1 MSRNLL
7 LASALLVLTSSM
19 TFLSAE
25 DDKTNES
32 KAGNKASAHQ
42 MHNPDQ
48 LMASCVAVGNQEE
61 IAIAEFARQKS
72 QNEDVKK
79 FVEMMITDH
88 HTYLL
93 KLRKFAPEATQP
105 GYIPS
110 NTKEAAKARG
120 LKGIIQ
126 QTGAAVAAAVS
137 DDAKDDAKKVE
148 NADDKDDAKVETADS
163 KETGDSGKHSIFA
176 QMERELAA
184 ECLALTKAK
193 LGEKSG
199 AEFDQCFIG
208 QQIGAHMAM
217 KAKLTVFQR
226 HASPELAKVFAEGLK
241 TTEHHLA
248 KAEDLAKELHPTTT
262 TIEKTR
268 EGKNRE
274 RKVIKEKEEK

>member
-25 DDKTNES
+25 DDKANES
-32 KAGNKASAHQ
+32 QAGNKASAHH

-61 IAIAEFARQKS
+61 IAVAEFARQKT

-93 KLRKFAPEATQP
+93 KLRKFAPEATEP

-110 NTKEAAKARG
+110 TTKAAAKAGG
-120 LKGIIQ
+120 LKAVIQ

-148 NADDKDDAKVETADS
+148 NADAKEAADS
-163 KETGDSGKHSIFA
+163 KESADSGKHSKFA

-248 KAEDLAKELHPTTT
+248 KAEDLAKELHTTTT